1 MINPASPQRH
11 LRIGLLTAGG
21 DCPGLNA
28 AIRAVVARVTASGS
42 AVVGIRSG
50 WEGLIKGET
59 VPLDRDDVRGIVAR
73 GGTILGTSRMDP
85 YVHGRGV
92 GSVRETMAAA
102 AIDCLLVIG
111 GDGSLRTAA
120 QLCGEGLPVV
130 GIPKSIDN
138 DIGGTDVSLGFHTS
152 VQIVTDAIDRLT
164 STAESHNRIMVIEV
178 MGRTTGWIA
187 AYAGMAGGAE
197 AILIP
202 EAPYNLEEL
211 AVRLTKRHRSG
222 HDYSIVVVAEG
233 VEPPPGYDLPTAIDA
248 FGFTRLGGVGFLIAR
263 ELERLTGF
271 ESRVTTLGYLQRGG
285 TPTAFDRVLATRFGV
300 RAAEVALSGAS
311 GIMVALTGDQVVEVD
326 LAASCSEVRRV
337 PLNLY
342 DEAAWFFA

>member
-1 MINPASPQRH
+1 MTSPAPPH
-11 LRIGLLTAGG
+11 LPLRIGLLTAGG

-59 VPLDRDDVRGIVAR
+59 VRLDRDHVRGIVAR

-85 YVHGRGV
+85 YVHGRGLV
-92 GSVRETMAAA
+92 SAQEAMAAA
-102 AIDCLLVIG
+102 EIDCLLVIG

-120 QLCGEGLPVV
+120 RLCSGGLPVV

-187 AYAGMAGGAE
+187 IYAGIAGGAE
-197 AILIP
+197 SILIP
-202 EAPYNLEEL
+202 ETPYNLEDL
-211 AVRLTKRHRSG
+211 AVRLTERHRSG

-233 VEPPPGYDLPTAIDA
+233 VEPPPGYELPMAVDA
-248 FGFTRLGGVGFLIAR
+248 FGFSRLGGVGSLIAR

-300 RAAEVALSGAS
+300 RAAEVAMSGAS
-311 GIMVALTGDQVVEVD
+311 GLMVALRGDQVVEVD
-326 LAASCSEVRRV
+326 LEAACRDVRRV
-337 PLNLY
+337 PFDLY
-342 DEAAWFFA
+342 NDAGWFFA

>member
-1 MINPASPQRH
+1 MTNPASPHRP

-42 AVVGIRSG
+42 AVIGIRSG
-50 WEGLIKGET
+50 WEGLINGET
-59 VPLDRDDVRGIVAR
+59 IPLERDDVRGIVAR

-85 YVHGRGV
+85 YVHGKGAE
-92 GSVRETMAAA
+92 SVRETMAAA
-102 AIDCLLVIG
+102 RIDCLLVIG

-120 QLCGEGLPVV
+120 RLSSEGLPVV

-187 AYAGMAGGAE
+187 TYAGMAGGAE
-197 AILIP
+197 SILIP
-202 EAPYNLEEL
+202 ESPYDLKDL
-211 AVRLTKRHRSG
+211 GDRLTQRHRTG

-233 VEPPPGYDLPTAIDA
+233 VEPPPGYELPISVDA
-248 FGFTRLGGVGFLIAR
+248 FGFSRLGGVGSLIAR
-263 ELERLTGF
+263 ELERLTDF

-300 RAAEVALSGAS
+300 RAAEVAMSGS
-311 GIMVALTGDQVVEVD
+311 DGLMVALNGDRVVEVD
-326 LAASCSEVRRV
+326 LDAACRDVRRV
-337 PLNLY
+337 PLDLY
-342 DEAAWFFA
+342 SQAGWFFA

>member
-1 MINPASPQRH
+1 MIIPASSERIST
-11 LRIGLLTAGG
+11 IGLLTAGG

-28 AIRAVVARVTASGS
+28 AIRAVVTRVTASGGS
-42 AVVGIRSG
+42 VIGVQNG
-50 WEGLIKGET
+50 WEGLVNGEIRR
-59 VPLDRDDVRGIVAR
+59 LNRDDVRGIVAR

-85 YVHGRGV
+85 YVHGDGIS
-92 GSVRETMAAA
+92 SVRETIEQAG
-102 AIDCLLVIG
+102 IERLVVIG
-111 GDGSLRTAA
+111 GDGSLRTAGRL
-120 QLCGEGLPVV
+120 QEEGLAVV

-187 AYAGMAGGAE
+187 AYSGMAGGAE

-202 EAPYNLEEL
+202 ETPYHLEDL
-211 AVRLTKRHRSG
+211 AGRLTERHRSG

-233 VEPPPGYDLPTAIDA
+233 IESPTGHDAPVEIDA
-248 FGFTRLGGVGFLIAR
+248 YGFSRLGGVGSLIAR
-263 ELERLTGF
+263 ELERLTNF

-285 TPTAFDRVLATRFGV
+285 TPTAFDRVLAIRFGV

-311 GIMVALTGDQVVEVD
+311 GVMVALKGDEVVEVD
-326 LAASCSEVRRV
+326 LEASCRDVRSV
-337 PLNLY
+337 PLDIY
-342 DEAAWFFA
+342 DDAAWFFA

>member
-1 MINPASPQRH
+1 MTKPASPHRP

-42 AVVGIRSG
+42 AVIGIRSG
-50 WEGLIKGET
+50 WEGLISGET
-59 VPLDRDDVRGIVAR
+59 IRLERDDVRGIVAR

-85 YVHGRGV
+85 YVHGKGAE
-92 GSVRETMAAA
+92 SVRETMAAA
-102 AIDCLLVIG
+102 RIDCLLVIG

-120 QLCGEGLPVV
+120 RLSSEGLPVV

-187 AYAGMAGGAE
+187 TYAGMAGGAE
-197 AILIP
+197 SILIP
-202 EAPYNLEEL
+202 ESPYDLKDL
-211 AVRLTKRHRSG
+211 GDRLTQRHRTG

-233 VEPPPGYDLPTAIDA
+233 VEPPPGYELPISVDA
-248 FGFTRLGGVGFLIAR
+248 FGFSRLGGVGSLIAR
-263 ELERLTGF
+263 ELERLTDF

-300 RAAEVALSGAS
+300 RAAEVAMSGS
-311 GIMVALTGDQVVEVD
+311 DGLMVALNGDRVVEVD
-326 LAASCSEVRRV
+326 LDAACRDVRRV
-337 PLNLY
+337 PLDLY
-342 DEAAWFFA
+342 SQAGWFFA